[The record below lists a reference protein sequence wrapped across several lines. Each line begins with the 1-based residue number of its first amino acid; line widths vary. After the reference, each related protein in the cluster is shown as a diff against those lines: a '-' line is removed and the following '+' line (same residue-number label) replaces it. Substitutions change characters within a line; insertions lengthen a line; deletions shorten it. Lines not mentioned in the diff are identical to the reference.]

1 MLKDEAP
8 AAVAIFEKMMADDHN
23 SRPTAGEA
31 LAGIRACEK
40 TLSRAQ
46 LDGSVPEPDLPNPS
60 ISEMVR
66 HRNELMERKEARLK
80 ARALQNTENV

>member
-1 MLKDEAP
+1 
-8 AAVAIFEKMMADDHN
+8 MADDYD
-23 SRPTAGEA
+23 SRPTADEA
-31 LAGIRACEK
+31 LADIRACEK

-46 LDGSVPEPDLPNPS
+46 LDGPVPKPDLPNPS

-80 ARALQNTENV
+80 ARALQNAENI